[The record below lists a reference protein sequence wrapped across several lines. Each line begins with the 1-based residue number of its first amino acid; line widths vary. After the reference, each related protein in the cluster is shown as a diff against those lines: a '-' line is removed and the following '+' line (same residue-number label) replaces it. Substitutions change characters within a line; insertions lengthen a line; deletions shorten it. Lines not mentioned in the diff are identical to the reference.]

1 MDDGI
6 APATA
11 SVTVQPDGALVQLLP
26 GETILAG
33 LYRRGYA
40 YRTGC
45 RRGGCGICKVDLL
58 DGAVDYERPVAP
70 TVLSDE
76 EQAAGICLSCRAVP
90 SGDITIALRD
100 DVLKCTM
107 PLLAYLDPIADR
119 PKAPAPAHHPL

>member
-1 MDDGI
+1 M
-6 APATA
+6 P
-11 SVTVQPDGALVQLLP
+11 SVTVQPDGVCVQLED

-58 DGAVDYERPVAP
+58 EGAVDYERPVAP
-70 TVLSDE
+70 TVLSDDE
-76 EQAAGICLSCRAVP
+76 RESGICLSCRAVP
-90 SGDITIALRD
+90 NGDISIALRD

-107 PLLAYLDPIADR
+107 PLLAYIGR